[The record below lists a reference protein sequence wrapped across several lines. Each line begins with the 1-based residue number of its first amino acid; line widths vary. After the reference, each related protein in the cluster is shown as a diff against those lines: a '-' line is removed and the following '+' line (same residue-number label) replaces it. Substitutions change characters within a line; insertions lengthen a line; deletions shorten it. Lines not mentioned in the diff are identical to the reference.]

1 MSNEKNNHPE
11 VVNGLRQVVAD
22 TYSLLGL
29 THFCHWNVEGPGF
42 FALHDAFEQQYT
54 ELFTAVDD
62 MAERVRALGAYA
74 PGGLANL
81 AEMAGFAGL
90 PEGAAASEMVEH
102 LLDVNQKLITHLQD
116 TRDAAGAASDMETED
131 LMVARIQVH
140 EKTAW
145 MLRSYLR

>member
-1 MSNEKNNHPE
+1 MSDPKNTE
-11 VVNGLRQVVAD
+11 SKVVAGLRQVVAD

-54 ELFTAVDD
+54 ELFTAVDEI
-62 MAERVRALGAYA
+62 AERVRALGAYA

-81 AEMAGFAGL
+81 AGMAGFPEL
-90 PEGAAASEMVEH
+90 PEGASAAEMVGHLLEINQRLIEH
-102 LLDVNQKLITHLQD
+102 LQE
-116 TRDAAGAASDMETED
+116 TRDAAGDTNDMETED